1 MRTLYLDC
9 AMGASGDMLT
19 AALLALHD
27 DREGFLRRLNA
38 VLGGLAE
45 VSAAPDKKC
54 GIAGLHVTVTINGE
68 VEGHEH
74 DHDHDHHHHLDHADH
89 GHDHTDCDHSHE
101 HEHEHGHKHNTVRDI
116 YALLDGMGQLG
127 KARDDAKAV
136 YALLAEAESRVHGET
151 VEHIHFHELGSLDA
165 LADIL
170 GVCMLINELAP
181 EKIICSPVH
190 VGRGTVRCAHGI
202 VPVPAPATAELLRG
216 MPIYAGEITGEL
228 CTPTG
233 AALLHHFATEFSP
246 LPEMRVEAI
255 GVGTGT
261 KEFAAANILRAML
274 GESDDGAT
282 NGEMTDEVIKL
293 SCNIDD
299 MTSENIAFAQE
310 ELLNAGALEVYT
322 VPVGMKKGRVG
333 FVLTCLCRSEDED
346 ALVRCMFKNTST
358 LGIREEIC
366 RRFVLTRRGESV
378 DTALGA
384 VRVKRSE
391 GYGVSRVKAEH
402 DDLARLAR
410 ETGKS
415 IAEIR
420 RIVNESL

>member
-27 DREGFLRRLNA
+27 DREDFLRRLNVA
-38 VLGGLAE
+38 LGGLAE
-45 VSAAPDKKC
+45 VSAASDKKC

-74 DHDHDHHHHLDHADH
+74 DHDRHHDHADNEH
-89 GHDHTDCDHSHE
+89 DHSHE
-101 HEHEHGHKHNTVRDI
+101 HEREHTHEHGHKHNTVRDI

-170 GVCMLINELAP
+170 GACMLINELAP
-181 EKIICSPVH
+181 EKIVCSPVH

-216 MPIYAGEITGEL
+216 IPIYSGEITGEL

-233 AALLHHFATEFSP
+233 AALIRHFATEFAP

-255 GVGTGT
+255 GIGTGT

-282 NGEMTDEVIKL
+282 SGGKTDEVIKL

-299 MTSENIAFAQE
+299 MTSEDMAFAQE
-310 ELLNAGALEVYT
+310 ALLNAGALEAYT

-333 FVLTCLCRSEDED
+333 FVLTCLCRGGDED
-346 ALVRCMFKNTST
+346 ALVRCIFQNTST

-420 RIVNESL
+420 RVVEKSL